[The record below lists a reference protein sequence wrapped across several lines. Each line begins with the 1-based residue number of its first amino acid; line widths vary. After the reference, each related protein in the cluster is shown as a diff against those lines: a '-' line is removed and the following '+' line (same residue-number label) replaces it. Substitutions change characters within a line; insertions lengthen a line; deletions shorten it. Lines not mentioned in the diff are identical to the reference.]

1 MNQYFLTYMEYEHQG
16 YTEDRVFEN
25 EVSLLDFLE
34 GKDFYYMSVIYGKIV
49 NLEPVQKVT
58 KWEVVK

>member
-1 MNQYFLTYMEYEHQG
+1 MNQYFLTYMEYEYQD
-16 YTEDRVFEN
+16 YEEDRVFEN

-34 GKDFYYMSVIYGKIV
+34 GKDFYRMSVIYGKVV

-58 KWEVVK
+58 KWKVVN